1 MSKPKKTLIL
11 EAALTLFTAT
21 GFHGTSTAAIARQ
34 ANVATGTLF
43 HHFASKE
50 ELISAL
56 YIEVKKE
63 FAQALTENNDSV
75 PQSLLLATIW
85 TNGIHWLVLHPAKMA
100 FILLCSH
107 SLYFHKQVQLGI
119 WMEVLGFFTQLL
131 TTGIREGR
139 IKDLPIPYLL
149 TTCESILLST
159 AGYVHSLPLS
169 DQQEA
174 INSSISVIVDAISL
188 PSADLQL
195 RTR

>member
-56 YIEVKKE
+56 YMEVKKE

-75 PQSLLLATIW
+75 PQSQLLATIW
-85 TNGIHWLVLHPAKMA
+85 TNGIHWLVQHPEKMA

-107 SLYFHKQVQLGI
+107 SLYFDKQAQLEI